1 MFTAK
6 IKRFLSLLILLLS
19 VGSIRVKWLKTTHTE
34 ERISLA
40 LDFRTFLEKMKMSS
54 SLSKILGTG
63 INFSKVT
70 LRSWKLKKYYE
81 ISTIYECVE
90 KKSMIIVCN
99 NWIICLELNW
109 FVYDPSCMLRL
120 SEFVWKL
127 RSSVYKSFL
136 TIFSTLKQ
144 QIEGY

>member
-19 VGSIRVKWLKTTHTE
+19 DGSIRVKWLKTTHTE

-40 LDFRTFLEKMKMSS
+40 LDFRTFLEKMKMSF

>member
-70 LRSWKLKKYYE
+70 LRSWKLKNIMKYQLYTNA
-81 ISTIYECVE
+81 SK

-109 FVYDPSCMLRL
+109 FVYAPSCMLRL

-136 TIFSTLKQ
+136 TIFSTIKQ